1 MLEIKPQPLTGP
13 WKEGFALDFH
23 TVSSQYVGDD
33 EYGRA
38 QFETIRSP
46 VGETLYQLKYKR
58 DKSVAD
64 ELCGTAWDFAR
75 SRGWNPTLIVAVPP
89 SRAGRSFQPVPLLAT
104 GMAALLGCSFCK
116 NCLVKAKDTPEL
128 KSIYNYRQRLDLLKG
143 AYEVATAKTRG
154 QRVLLIDDLY
164 RSGAT
169 LETATTFLLKEGE
182 AQSVLAL
189 TFTRTRSNR

>member
-1 MLEIKPQPLTGP
+1 MLKINPQSLAGP
-13 WKEGFALDFH
+13 WKEGFALDIH
-23 TVSSQYVGDD
+23 TLISKFVGDD

-38 QFETIRSP
+38 QFETVRSA
-46 VGETLYQLKYKR
+46 VGEALYQLKYGR

-64 ELCGTAWDFAR
+64 ELCRTACDFVN
-75 SRGWNPTLIVAVPP
+75 SKGWKPTLVVAVPP

-104 GMAALLGCSFCK
+104 GMAALIGCRFCR
-116 NCLVKAKDTPEL
+116 NCLVKVKDTPEL
-128 KSIYNYRQRLDLLKG
+128 KSIYVYKERRAQLQG

-182 AQSVLAL
+182 AHSVLAL